1 MAFQI
6 EESLREADLAVQHAQ
21 EVRAY
26 HRKRTERGDRQRETD
41 IALAL
46 ERVRL
51 AMKPLRS
58 EIGRFRH
65 QESLPNLIERREKIR
80 DASLALQ
87 RERRKLWKMQERTP

>member
-6 EESLREADLAVQHAQ
+6 EEALREAELAVQSAQ
-21 EVRAY
+21 ETRAY
-26 HRKRTERGDRQRETD
+26 HRKRTQKGDRQRETD
-41 IALAL
+41 LELAL
-46 ERVRL
+46 DRVKA

-65 QESLPNLIERREKIR
+65 REARPSVVEQRQRIR